1 MGTYTI
7 SDPSENW
14 VHHVET
20 SITGNTLSVSAGTT
34 GTSSLTAASS
44 TPFTLQSGQTI
55 ALNGVGSIY
64 CAPQTTTQEPQMNY
78 DCKIG
83 GSIISTS
90 TPSWCIGN
98 GGTLVPLN
106 STSTGANT
114 MDSGSVMELGIAAI
128 LFAIAAAI
136 VVGTRIFWLKEVGQ
150 ATYTPIKPKK

>member
-1 MGTYTI
+1 
-7 SDPSENW
+7 
-14 VHHVET
+14 
-20 SITGNTLSVSAGTT
+20 
-34 GTSSLTAASS
+34 
-44 TPFTLQSGQTI
+44 
-55 ALNGVGSIY
+55 
-64 CAPQTTTQEPQMNY
+64 MNY